1 MSEQTEF
8 KNLDVYKKLI
18 FLFKDISNIRR
29 KIYEELRSNIHL
41 DVSDFDGF
49 HPQYDHEI
57 SILASQIPPLL
68 DELYKYSHDNNLYY
82 FDCPGSIYINHFE
95 LRKKDYQDEVL
106 EANELDFL
114 LSEIKYFSKP
124 SSNRL
129 LQNAYNYNDYL
140 EYKDK
145 YKISMRRK
153 LEFLKPK
160 LLKHGFAIKISEN
173 EQVLDPIFNGGDIST
188 MITLEKVDFE
198 NNTAGI
204 NDIDTKKADNDD
216 LALLL
221 KSQKQLTVNQI
232 VLLLQEV
239 GFFTHPKIEKAPKTK
254 QADLISKICGLN
266 AKNIKTKIQNLD
278 KSPKEVGLNNQKDID
293 KIEFILNNLE

>member
-1 MSEQTEF
+1 
-8 KNLDVYKKLI
+8 
-18 FLFKDISNIRR
+18 
-29 KIYEELRSNIHL
+29 
-41 DVSDFDGF
+41 
-49 HPQYDHEI
+49 
-57 SILASQIPPLL
+57 
-68 DELYKYSHDNNLYY
+68 
-82 FDCPGSIYINHFE
+82 
-95 LRKKDYQDEVL
+95 
-106 EANELDFL
+106 
-114 LSEIKYFSKP
+114 
-124 SSNRL
+124 
-129 LQNAYNYNDYL
+129 
-140 EYKDK
+140 
-145 YKISMRRK
+145 
-153 LEFLKPK
+153 
-160 LLKHGFAIKISEN
+160 
-173 EQVLDPIFNGGDIST
+173 

-278 KSPKEVGLNNQKDID
+278 KSPKELGLNNQKDID